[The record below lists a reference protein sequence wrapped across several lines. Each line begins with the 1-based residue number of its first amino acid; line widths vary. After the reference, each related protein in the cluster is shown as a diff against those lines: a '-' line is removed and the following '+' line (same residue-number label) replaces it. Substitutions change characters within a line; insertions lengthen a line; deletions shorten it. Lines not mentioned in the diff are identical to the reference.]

1 MLLKQKKRLFWIY
14 ALPTLAIFVTFVVI
28 PFCYNIYLA
37 MSNWDGFSKTVNY
50 IGLKNFKE
58 LIHDKAFYN
67 ALWNNVKMLLIGT
80 VFTMGIAL
88 FFAIVLTRSRLRE
101 REFYRIL
108 FFFPNMLSVVI
119 VGMLWAFIFNAS
131 FGLLN
136 AFLELVGLGD
146 LIHVWLGELKTALP
160 ALCVP
165 WIWSS
170 VGYYMVL
177 FISAIDNIP
186 HEIYEAA
193 SLDGANL
200 WQQSILVI
208 IPMIKEMMRTAI
220 VFFIINAFSNT
231 YTLVDIMTEGG
242 PAGATDVISYYMYQ
256 SAFEYNRFG
265 YASAIGVFLF
275 LIMFVLAMIF
285 LAATKSDSLEY

>member
-1 MLLKQKKRLFWIY
+1 MLLKQKNRLFWIY
-14 ALPTLAIFVTFVVI
+14 ALPTLAVFVTFVII

-37 MSNWDGFSKTVNY
+37 MSSWDGFSKT
-50 IGLKNFKE
+50 IPFTGLKNFKE
-58 LIHDKAFYN
+58 LLHDKAFYN
-67 ALWNNVKMLLIGT
+67 ALWNNIKMLLIGT

-88 FFAIVLTRSRLRE
+88 VFAIILTRTRLRE

-108 FFFPNMLSVVI
+108 FFFPNMLSVVV
-119 VGMLWAFIFNAS
+119 VGMLWAFIFNSS

-136 AFLELVGLGD
+136 AFLELLGLD
-146 LIHVWLGELKTALP
+146 SWIHVWLGELKTALP
-160 ALCVP
+160 FLCVP
-165 WIWSS
+165 WVWAS

-177 FISAIDNIP
+177 FISAIENIP

-200 WQQSILVI
+200 WQQSVLVI

-231 YTLVDIMTEGG
+231 YTLVDIMTQGG
-242 PAGATDVISYYMYQ
+242 PANATDVVSYYMYQ
-256 SAFEYNRFG
+256 SAFEFNRFG
-265 YASAIGVFLF
+265 YASAIGVALF
-275 LIMFVLAMIF
+275 LIMFVVAMVF
-285 LAATKSDSLEY
+285 LAVTKSDNLEY